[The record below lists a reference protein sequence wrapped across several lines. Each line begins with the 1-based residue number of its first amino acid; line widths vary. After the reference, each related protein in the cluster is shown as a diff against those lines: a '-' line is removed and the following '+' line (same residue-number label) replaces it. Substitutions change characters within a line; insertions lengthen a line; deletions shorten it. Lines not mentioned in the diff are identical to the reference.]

1 LAVYAVQNKDGDA
14 LMMYGFDMMDGWSG
28 MWFGPLFMILIPV
41 LGIALIVWL
50 VRAASRGGGSG
61 PAANLTPQE
70 ILDERFAKGE
80 IDAEDYGQRRNA
92 LKQ

>member
-1 LAVYAVQNKDGDA
+1 
-14 LMMYGFDMMDGWSG
+14 MMQGFDMMDGWSG
-28 MWFGPLFMILIPV
+28 MWFGPLFMILVPL

-50 VRAASRGGGSG
+50 IRAATRGDGSR
-61 PAANLTPQE
+61 PAARLTPQE

-80 IDAEDYGQRRNA
+80 IDAEDYDHRRKA